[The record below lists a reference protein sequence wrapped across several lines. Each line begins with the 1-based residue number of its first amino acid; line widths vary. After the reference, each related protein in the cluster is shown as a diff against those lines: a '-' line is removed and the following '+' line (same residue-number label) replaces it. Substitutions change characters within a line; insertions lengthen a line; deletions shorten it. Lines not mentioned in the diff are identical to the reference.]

1 MAFDIGEFLS
11 DITKHGVS
19 KPSQFDVVFTRPSKF
34 SGPPF
39 SAEHLSFRCET
50 AELPGRQV
58 ATTPYRI
65 YGATHPVAYNHTN
78 LPINLTFLC
87 SEFLSEKVYFESW
100 IEYIAGLTSNKPDD
114 TPRMNAQYYDNYVAD
129 MEIHQ
134 FQMNQNTKIY
144 SAKFIEIFPTN
155 VLPLT
160 LDRKLQNEVHKVQV
174 TFAYKRWA
182 RIPHKVGGTA
192 SSGRQ
197 TPTIMETYSQG
208 SGKVWGDQTDG
219 TVMGTYSQGSGKVWG
234 GQ

>member
-129 MEIHQ
+129 MKIHQ

-182 RIPHKVGGTA
+182 RIPHKDVGIA
-192 SSGRQ
+192 LSGRQ
-197 TPTIMETYSQG
+197 TPEAPGTGTIMERHSRG
-208 SGKVWGDQTDG
+208 SGKV
-219 TVMGTYSQGSGKVWG
+219 YSDWERWN
-234 GQ
+234 

>member
-19 KPSQFDVVFTRPSKF
+19 KPSQFDVVFTRPSHF
-34 SGPPF
+34 SLPAF
-39 SAEHLSFRCET
+39 SPEHLSFRCET

-182 RIPHKVGGTA
+182 RIPHKDGGVA
-192 SSGRQ
+192 ESDRQ
-197 TPTIMETYSQG
+197 TPVTKAQ
-208 SGKVWGDQTDG
+208 
-219 TVMGTYSQGSGKVWG
+219 
-234 GQ
+234 

>member
-100 IEYIAGLTSNKPDD
+100 IEYIAGLTSNKADD

-129 MEIHQ
+129 MKIHQ
-134 FQMNQNTKIY
+134 LQMNQNTKIY

-182 RIPHKVGGTA
+182 RIPHKDVGIA
-192 SSGRQ
+192 LSGRQ
-197 TPTIMETYSQG
+197 TPEAPGTGTIMERHSRG
-208 SGKVWGDQTDG
+208 SGKV
-219 TVMGTYSQGSGKVWG
+219 YSDWERWN
-234 GQ
+234 

>member
-144 SAKFIEIFPTN
+144 SAKFIEIFPIN

-182 RIPHKVGGTA
+182 RIPHKDVGIA
-192 SSGRQ
+192 LSGRQ
-197 TPTIMETYSQG
+197 TPEAPGTGTIMERHSRG
-208 SGKVWGDQTDG
+208 SGKSMDDWER
-219 TVMGTYSQGSGKVWG
+219 WN
-234 GQ
+234 

>member
-1 MAFDIGEFLS
+1 MAFDVGEFLS

-19 KPSQFDVVFTRPSKF
+19 KPSQFDVEFTHPSHF
-34 SGPPF
+34 SLPAF
-39 SAEHLSFRCET
+39 SPEHLSFRCET
-50 AELPGRQV
+50 AELPGRQI

-144 SAKFIEIFPTN
+144 SAKFIEIFPIN

-182 RIPHKVGGTA
+182 RIPHKDVGIA
-192 SSGRQ
+192 LSGRQ
-197 TPTIMETYSQG
+197 TPEAPGTGTIMERHSRG
-208 SGKVWGDQTDG
+208 SGKV
-219 TVMGTYSQGSGKVWG
+219 YSDWERWN
-234 GQ
+234 

>member
-19 KPSQFDVVFTRPSKF
+19 KPSQFDVVFIPPSNF
-34 SGPPF
+34 GGPPF

-100 IEYIAGLTSNKPDD
+100 IEYIAGLTSNKADD

-144 SAKFIEIFPTN
+144 SAKFIEIFPIN

-182 RIPHKVGGTA
+182 RIPHKDGGVA
-192 SSGRQ
+192 ESDRQ
-197 TPTIMETYSQG
+197 TPVTKAQ
-208 SGKVWGDQTDG
+208 
-219 TVMGTYSQGSGKVWG
+219 
-234 GQ
+234 

>member
-34 SGPPF
+34 SGPSF
-39 SAEHLSFRCET
+39 SPEHLSFRCET
-50 AELPGRQV
+50 AELPGRQI

-182 RIPHKVGGTA
+182 RIPHKDVGTA

-197 TPTIMETYSQG
+197 TPTIMETHSPG

>member
-182 RIPHKVGGTA
+182 RIPHKDVGIA
-192 SSGRQ
+192 LSGRQ
-197 TPTIMETYSQG
+197 TPEAPGTGTIMERHSRG
-208 SGKVWGDQTDG
+208 SGKSMDDWER
-219 TVMGTYSQGSGKVWG
+219 WN
-234 GQ
+234 

>member
-87 SEFLSEKVYFESW
+87 SEFLKEKVYFE
-100 IEYIAGLTSNKPDD
+100 
-114 TPRMNAQYYDNYVAD
+114 
-129 MEIHQ
+129 
-134 FQMNQNTKIY
+134 
-144 SAKFIEIFPTN
+144 
-155 VLPLT
+155 
-160 LDRKLQNEVHKVQV
+160 
-174 TFAYKRWA
+174 
-182 RIPHKVGGTA
+182 
-192 SSGRQ
+192 
-197 TPTIMETYSQG
+197 
-208 SGKVWGDQTDG
+208 
-219 TVMGTYSQGSGKVWG
+219 
-234 GQ
+234 